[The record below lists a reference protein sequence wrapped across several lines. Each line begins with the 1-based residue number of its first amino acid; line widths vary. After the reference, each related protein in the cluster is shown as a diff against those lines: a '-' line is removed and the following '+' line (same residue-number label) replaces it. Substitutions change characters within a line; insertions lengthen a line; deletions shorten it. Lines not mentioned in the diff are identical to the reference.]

1 MSKKP
6 QYDPE
11 EIRYPNQIIVNSPLV
26 PEMEKSYIEYAM
38 SVIVGR
44 ALPDVRDGL
53 KPVHRRILYAMY
65 EDNLTSDKPFKKS
78 ATCVGDVL
86 GRYHPHGDASVYDAL
101 VRLAQDFSMRYMLVD
116 GHGNFGSVDG
126 DPPAAYRYTEARLS
140 KISNEMLRDIE
151 KDTVDWD
158 PNFDETRKEPKVLPS
173 RFPNLLVNGSS
184 GIAVGMATNIPPHN
198 LKEVINATICVL
210 DDPNATLGDLMEH
223 VKGPDFPTKGII
235 MGRSGI
241 RAAYA
246 TGRGRVMV
254 RARHEFE
261 EFGKDRTRIVIT
273 EIPYQVNKR
282 MLIKSMADQVEDK
295 RLEGISDIRDESDR
309 NGMRIVIELKRDANP
324 QVVLNR
330 LFAQT
335 QLQTTFAINML
346 ALVEVNGKLQ
356 PKILSLRH
364 ILDEYI
370 AYQEQVII
378 RRTRYDLKKAQERA
392 HLLEGLLVAQ
402 DNIDEVIHIIRTS
415 YDDAKDRLMERFQL
429 DDIQAQAILDMRLK
443 ALQGLDR
450 EKLEAEYKELEERI
464 AYFNQ
469 LLSDE
474 GMLRGVL
481 KDELIAIRDKY
492 GDERVTE
499 IQDVEDEIDIE
510 DLIEEEQ
517 CVFTLTQAG
526 YIKRTPA
533 SEYAAQSKGGMG
545 KKGITTREEDCVV
558 DVFTASTHDYLFF
571 FTDTGKVYR
580 KKGYQ
585 IPESGKT
592 AKGTNIVNILQVESG
607 ERIQT
612 MIHTRQLDNENLFLV
627 MVTRNG
633 TVKRLPVTTLKNI
646 RASGIRALRLE
657 EGDEL
662 ISVRETDGTK
672 KILIATHDGMAVCFD
687 ENDVRPMGREAVGV
701 RGIRLREGDYVV
713 GAARATAG
721 KSVLTITEKGYGKRT
736 PVEEYRIT
744 NRGGLGIKNY
754 MVTEKTGK
762 IVGIKVVDGSEDLL
776 LVTQAGIL
784 IRTHVD
790 AIRMAGRATQGV
802 IVMRFKE
809 EGDQVIS
816 LALADREET
825 ADTQQP
831 QEPEGEDLPA
841 QEPEMDET
849 ADTQEEAKS
858 EEE

>member
-1 MSKKP
+1 MPLRAGEGAGPYKKEIRYMSKKP

-11 EIRYPNQIIVNSPLV
+11 EIRYPEQKIVESPLV

-65 EDNLTSDKPFKKS
+65 EDGLTVDKPFKKS

-101 VRLAQDFSMRYMLVD
+101 VRLAQDFSMRYPLVD

-126 DPPAAYRYTEARLS
+126 DPPAAYRYTEARMSRLS
-140 KISNEMLRDIE
+140 DEMLRDIE

-158 PNFDETRKEPKVLPS
+158 PNFDETRKEPRVLPS

-198 LKEVINATICVL
+198 LREVIGACICVL
-210 DDPNATLGDLMEH
+210 DNPEAQLSDLMQY
-223 VKGPDFPTKGII
+223 VKGPDFPTRGII

-241 RAAYA
+241 RQAYA
-246 TGRGRVMV
+246 TGRGRVV
-254 RARHEFE
+254 IRARHEFE

-295 RLEGISDIRDESDR
+295 RLDGISDIRDESDR
-309 NGMRIVIELKRDANP
+309 DGMRIVIELKRDANP

-335 QLQTTFAINML
+335 QLQTSFAINML
-346 ALVEVNGKLQ
+346 ALVNNQSQ

-364 ILDEYI
+364 IIDEYL
-370 AYQEQVII
+370 AFQEEVII
-378 RRTRYDLKKAQERA
+378 RRTKYDLRKAQERA

-402 DNIDEVIHIIRTS
+402 DNIDEVIKIIRSS
-415 YDDAKDRLMERFQL
+415 YDNAKENLMSRFGL
-429 DDIQAQAILDMRLK
+429 DDVQAQAILDMRLK

-450 EKLEAEYKELEERI
+450 EKLEAEYKELEEKI

-469 LLSDE
+469 LLSSDE
-474 GMLRGVL
+474 LLRKVL
-481 KDELIAIRDKY
+481 KEELQAISDKF
-492 GDERVTE
+492 GDDRVTE

-533 SEYAAQSKGGMG
+533 SEYTAQSKGGMG
-545 KKGITTREEDCVV
+545 KKGITTREEDYVV
-558 DVFTASTHDYLFF
+558 DVFTASTHDYILF

-585 IPESGKT
+585 IPESGKA
-592 AKGTNIVNILQVESG
+592 AKGTNIVNILQVEQG
-607 ERIQT
+607 ERIQA
-612 MIHTRQLDNENLFLV
+612 MIHTRSIEDDGRFLF

-633 TVKRLPVTTLKNI
+633 TVKRLPANTLKNL
-646 RASGIRALRLE
+646 RNNGIRALRME
-657 EGDEL
+657 EGDQL
-662 ISVRETDGTK
+662 IAVRETDGSQ

-687 ENDVRPMGREAVGV
+687 ENDVRPMGRDAVGV
-701 RGIRLREGDYVV
+701 RGIRLRQGDYVV
-713 GAARATAG
+713 GAARAKVNHA
-721 KSVLTITEKGYGKRT
+721 VLAITENGYGKQT
-736 PVEEYRIT
+736 PVEDYRIT

-754 MVTEKTGK
+754 MVTEKTGG
-762 IVGIKVVDGSEDLL
+762 IVGVKVVDGSEDLL
-776 LVTQAGIL
+776 LVTRAGIL
-784 IRTHVD
+784 IRTPVE
-790 AIRMAGRATQGV
+790 AIRTTGRATQGV

-809 EGDQVIS
+809 EGDSVIS
-816 LALADREET
+816 MALTEHEE
-825 ADTQQP
+825 D
-831 QEPEGEDLPA
+831 
-841 QEPEMDET
+841 DE
-849 ADTQEEAKS
+849 A
-858 EEE
+858 